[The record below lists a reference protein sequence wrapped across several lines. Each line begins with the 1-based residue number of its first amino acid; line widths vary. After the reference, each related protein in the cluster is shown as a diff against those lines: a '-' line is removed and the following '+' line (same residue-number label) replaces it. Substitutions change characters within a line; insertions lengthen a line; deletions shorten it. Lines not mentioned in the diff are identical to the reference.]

1 MSHLSALAS
10 FLRQLNRL
18 NHWKDPNAWVCLIAV
33 FVVLGLLGGAFEP
46 AEQDRLRDAG
56 LGDGAAPQALR
67 LASADQPS

>member
-1 MSHLSALAS
+1 MSHLTAVSS

-18 NHWKDPNAWVCLIAV
+18 KDPNAWVCLIAV

-46 AEQDRLRDAG
+46 MEQDRLRDAG
-56 LGDGAAPQALR
+56 SSESGQPEVLR

>member
-1 MSHLSALAS
+1 MSHLTAVSS

-18 NHWKDPNAWVCLIAV
+18 KDPNAWVCLIAV

-56 LGDGAAPQALR
+56 LGDGAAPQVLH
-67 LASADQPS
+67 LARADQPS